1 MTFGDGI
8 FDEKP
13 VSQLGNFSKVRV
25 PESLVSEGKLQEQSW
40 CLIELRNGWW
50 EVFYYERG
58 SRTEDLGRTNNR
70 RAALRLLG
78 GRLLYTD
85 ILNRA
90 PRPAADD

>member
-1 MTFGDGI
+1 MTSGGI
-8 FDEKP
+8 FDQNP
-13 VSQLGNFSKVRV
+13 TSQLTTFSHVPT

-40 CLIELRNGWW
+40 CLIQGEDGWW
-50 EVFYYERG
+50 SVFYYERG
-58 SRTEDLGRTNNR
+58 SRTENLGRANDR

-90 PRPAADD
+90 PRA